1 MSTVVSIMSV
11 LTGQSSS
18 AQHSVAQDE
27 VVVIVDVSGVGDV
40 GFMQFPSSLQKY
52 PSWNKIHCF
61 TLKKIYCYRAVLVST
76 ALSLTLLYTVS
87 IFTNISSLGLKF

>member
-52 PSWNKIHCF
+52 PS
-61 TLKKIYCYRAVLVST
+61 
-76 ALSLTLLYTVS
+76 
-87 IFTNISSLGLKF
+87 

>member
-27 VVVIVDVSGVGDV
+27 VVVDVSGVGDV
-40 GFMQFPSSLQKY
+40 VFMQFPSSLQKY
-52 PSWNKIHCF
+52 PS
-61 TLKKIYCYRAVLVST
+61 
-76 ALSLTLLYTVS
+76 
-87 IFTNISSLGLKF
+87 